1 VLLNGGLEL
10 TIGFDSVHEGLEDG
24 WHSPVT
30 RPEHKAECGS
40 RGRTFFQR
48 LLEELTSFEV
58 VSSLIVVLVIFT

>member
-1 VLLNGGLEL
+1 MLLNSGLEL
-10 TIGFDSVHEGLEDG
+10 TIGFDSVHQGLEDG

-30 RPEHKAECGS
+30 RPEYKVKCGS
-40 RGRTFFQR
+40 RSRTFFQR